1 MCEKA
6 LPLEIPMKLLLTLA
20 TSFALVSLVHP
31 QEDYH
36 HPDKDQAIRAVE
48 QHLSARFVKEGMSSD
63 GRSVRWE
70 FLFSPYHGIPVVIDL
85 IAFPTVEQMEA
96 ASVAAFTEAQTVY
109 LWLNDTQHSGVPKV
123 PKAVSGAKSPITSKD
138 VDDFLAKRKKEQEI
152 NAQKP

>member
-1 MCEKA
+1 M
-6 LPLEIPMKLLLTLA
+6 
-20 TSFALVSLVHP
+20 
-31 QEDYH
+31 
-36 HPDKDQAIRAVE
+36 
-48 QHLSARFVKEGMSSD
+48 
-63 GRSVRWE
+63 
-70 FLFSPYHGIPVVIDL
+70 IDL

-109 LWLNDTQHSGVPKV
+109 LWLNDTKHSGVPKV

>member
-20 TSFALVSLVHP
+20 TSFALVSLVHS

-48 QHLSARFVKEGMSSD
+48 QHLSARFVKEGVSSD

-85 IAFPTVEQMEA
+85 IAFYGRA
-96 ASVAAFTEAQTVY
+96 DGSSFCSSVHGGPNRLPLV
-109 LWLNDTQHSGVPKV
+109 
-123 PKAVSGAKSPITSKD
+123 
-138 VDDFLAKRKKEQEI
+138 KRYKTFGST
-152 NAQKP
+152 